1 MEAEKVHF
9 RHIMLHCFRK
19 GQTVTQA
26 KHEICSVHGEAATT
40 LSTCSRWFQRFR
52 NGNFDLEDAPRS
64 GRPTVVENDEI
75 SAMIA
80 ADRHLTTRE
89 IAAHLC
95 VDQSTVVRR
104 LHALGMVSKC
114 DVWVPH
120 DLSEKNLMDRIS
132 ISHSLLKRNEEAAFW
147 KRLVTGDEKWIVYNN
162 VVRKRSWCK
171 PGEPPAATPKAGLH
185 PKKVML
191 CIWWDWKGVVYYE
204 LLPPNQ
210 TINSDVYCR
219 QLAKLKRALAEKRP
233 ELVNRKGVVFH
244 HDNAKPHTSLQTQQK
259 LVRLGWDVLPHPPHS
274 PDLAPSDYH
283 LFRSLQN
290 ALNGMEFAS
299 LDLLKNYLDEFFG
312 QKSQNFYERGIM
324 QLPERWQK
332 VIDQNGQYIIE

>member
-1 MEAEKVHF
+1 
-9 RHIMLHCFRK
+9 MLYYFRK
-19 GQTVTQA
+19 GKNATQA
-26 KHEICSVHGEAATT
+26 CAKICAVYGEDVVTKAT
-40 LSTCSRWFQRFR
+40 CQNWFKRFR
-52 NGNFDLEDAPRS
+52 ENNFDVADAPRS
-64 GRPTVVENDEI
+64 GRPSGIESDEI

-80 ADRHLTTRE
+80 ADRHLTSRE
-89 IAAHLC
+89 IAAHLS
-95 VDQSTVVRR
+95 VGHATVLRR
-104 LHALGMVSKC
+104 IHDLGMVSKC

-120 DLSEKNLMDRIS
+120 QLSEKNLMDRMAIS
-132 ISHSLLKRNEEAAFW
+132 NSLLKRNEEAPFL

-162 VVRKRSWCK
+162 VVRKRSWSK
-171 PGEPPAATPKAGLH
+171 PGEPPATTPKDGLH
-185 PKKVML
+185 PNKVML
-191 CIWWDWKGVVYYE
+191 SIWWDWKGVVYYE

-219 QLAKLKRALAEKRP
+219 QLDKLKRALAEKRP

-259 LVRLGWDVLPHPPHS
+259 LTSLGWDVLPHPPYS

-290 ALNGMEFAS
+290 DLNGLAVVSF
-299 LDLLKNYLDEFFG
+299 DLLKNHLDDFFG
-312 QKSQNFYERGIM
+312 QKPQNFYERGIM

-332 VIDQNGQYIIE
+332 VIDQNGQYIID